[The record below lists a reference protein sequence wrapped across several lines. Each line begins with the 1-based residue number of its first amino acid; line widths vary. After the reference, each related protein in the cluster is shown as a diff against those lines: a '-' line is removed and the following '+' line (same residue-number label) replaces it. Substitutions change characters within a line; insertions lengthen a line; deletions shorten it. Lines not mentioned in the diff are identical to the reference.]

1 MSGSIIVLAV
11 FRLVV
16 FGLAGSVF
24 GWPDQ
29 WWFGVWLVVG
39 WCLGGWVGVRVGR
52 IYVWVAGSM
61 VVWCLGGYGL
71 VFRWLGWCFGCRIG
85 V

>member
-1 MSGSIIVLAV
+1 MLAV

-39 WCLGGWVGVRVGR
+39 WCSGWLDL
-52 IYVWVAGSM
+52 
-61 VVWCLGGYGL
+61 CLGGRINGGL
-71 VFRWLGWCFGCRIG
+71 VFGWLW
-85 V
+85 VSV